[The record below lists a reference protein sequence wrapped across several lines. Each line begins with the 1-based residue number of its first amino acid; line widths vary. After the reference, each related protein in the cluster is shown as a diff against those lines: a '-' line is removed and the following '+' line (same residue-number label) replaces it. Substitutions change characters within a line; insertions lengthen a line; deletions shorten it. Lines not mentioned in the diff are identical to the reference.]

1 MAYPIWGRRQNQMI
15 TTLPNLLTLS
25 RILIIPAFIGT
36 FYLDSPLSNWL
47 AVALFSAAGI
57 TDFFDGYIARKRGQM
72 SKLGQFLDPVAD
84 KLLVVAALF
93 MLAAFDRI
101 DQITIIAAIIILCRE
116 VLVSGLR
123 EFLAEVNVGV
133 PVTMLAKWKTVVQLV
148 AIGFLLAGEAASG
161 VYALDI
167 GTAGLWIAA
176 LLTMY
181 TGYDY
186 LKAGLRHITEMRE
199 DGE

>member
-1 MAYPIWGRRQNQMI
+1 ML
-15 TTLPNLLTLS
+15 TTLPNMLTLS
-25 RILIIPAFIGT
+25 RIVMIPLFIGT
-36 FYLDSPLSNWL
+36 FYMDYPVSNWAAL
-47 AVALFSAAGI
+47 ALFTAAGV
-57 TDFFDGYIARKRGQM
+57 TDFFDGYVARKRGQF

-84 KLLVVAALF
+84 KLLVAAALF
-93 MLAAFDRI
+93 MLAAFDRM
-101 DQITIIAAIIILCRE
+101 DQITIIAAVIILGRE

-161 VYALDI
+161 VYALEI